1 MRPAEFIHATILEA
15 AGQGAP
21 LYPGSESTQPYTTRL
36 RALAYT
42 AVVTAL
48 TVFVLVLG
56 GTIDYAFTIML
67 YVHLVVLITLL
78 VLFGVI
84 AATRYRPGEGA
95 LLTITLLD
103 ALAFAFY
110 GYMVTVR
117 FFTVLTGL
125 WLTIAAFIVAFG
137 CFLVLVVGFALL
149 AR

>member
-1 MRPAEFIHATILEA
+1 
-15 AGQGAP
+15 
-21 LYPGSESTQPYTTRL
+21 
-36 RALAYT
+36 
-42 AVVTAL
+42 
-48 TVFVLVLG
+48 
-56 GTIDYAFTIML
+56 
-67 YVHLVVLITLL
+67 
-78 VLFGVI
+78 
-84 AATRYRPGEGA
+84 
-95 LLTITLLD
+95 LD